1 MVPPL
6 ITHHASRITPQVVGM
21 NDLFLFVRPPR
32 PLWPF
37 NSPASAFWP
46 PLAFASMAAM
56 LRQRLPDLCVEI
68 LDAPALEMGW
78 RSLAAEIHRR
88 RPTFVGIGEEAVSC
102 VEGLRLARLAKE
114 CGARVIAG
122 GCFFGQVAPQALATG
137 LIDVVVHGEG
147 EVTLVELVQALRE
160 GSTGALAKVN
170 GISFLAGEPAPDQ
183 VTQIFNL
190 PYRRFSTCERP
201 DETNA
206 PARDERSA
214 DCKSAIQQITN
225 LRYPTPETVTQISN
239 LPYRRFSTCE
249 RPDETNAPARDERS
263 ADCKSAIQQ
272 ITNLR
277 YANSGEVVTTPP
289 RQLVSDLDTLPLP
302 AYDLLPMDRYGAR
315 SVNHPRLA
323 AIELGRGCFGSCDF
337 CVLWRQMGRFAGDRL
352 VPQLRVKSP
361 ERLLEEIRLLVH
373 RYHRGYL
380 GWVDPCFNADA
391 RVPGQLAE
399 LLLRDGIHVGQS
411 AWVRTDAMVRDAHS
425 GALAHCVR
433 SGLNEVYLGIERP
446 DGESLSSLHKTSGV
460 EHAREALHILRSQ
473 FPEVLAIGSFIYGLP
488 GDSPRTIRAI
498 HRFVSELDLDQ
509 FFFIPLT
516 PLPGTSDWRTELWDP
531 TGESFRE
538 YNFLPTGQ
546 PHGRHAELERA
557 LLWSLLTHWPW
568 TRVRGYLRGLLPGDA
583 RRRRVQ
589 WRLAVRGAQVHL
601 RRMLHNA
608 LGGGHEFGMV
618 FPRWYES

>member
-1 MVPPL
+1 
-6 ITHHASRITPQVVGM
+6 
-21 NDLFLFVRPPR
+21 
-32 PLWPF
+32 
-37 NSPASAFWP
+37 
-46 PLAFASMAAM
+46 MAAM
-56 LRQRLPDLCVEI
+56 LRERLPDLRVEI
-68 LDAPALEMGW
+68 LDAPTLEMGW
-78 RSLAAEIHRR
+78 RSLTAEIHRR
-88 RPTFVGIGEEAVSC
+88 RPAFVGIGEEAVSC

-170 GISFLAGEPAPDQ
+170 GISFLAGEPAPD
-183 VTQIFNL
+183 
-190 PYRRFSTCERP
+190 
-201 DETNA
+201 
-206 PARDERSA
+206 
-214 DCKSAIQQITN
+214 
-225 LRYPTPETVTQISN
+225 TVTQISN

-249 RPDETNAPARDERS
+249 RPDEPNAPAHDERS

-277 YANSGEVVTTPP
+277 YANSGEVITTAP

-425 GALAHCVR
+425 GALANCVR

-473 FPEVLAIGSFIYGLP
+473 FPKVLAIGSFIYGLP

-516 PLPGTSDWRTELWDP
+516 PLPGTSEWRTELWDP

-538 YNFLPTGQ
+538 YNFLPTGR

-557 LLWSLLTHWPW
+557 MLWSLLTHWPW

>member
-1 MVPPL
+1 
-6 ITHHASRITPQVVGM
+6 S
-21 NDLFLFVRPPR
+21 
-32 PLWPF
+32 

-88 RPTFVGIGEEAVSC
+88 CPTFVGIGEEAVSC

-183 VTQIFNL
+183 VTQIF
-190 PYRRFSTCERP
+190 
-201 DETNA
+201 
-206 PARDERSA
+206 
-214 DCKSAIQQITN
+214 
-225 LRYPTPETVTQISN
+225 N

-516 PLPGTSDWRTELWDP
+516 PLPGTSEWRTELWDP

-538 YNFLPTGQ
+538 YNFLPTGR